1 LLDRKGCS
9 LYLKEIRMENFKS
22 FGKKLTVPFFPG
34 FTAITGP
41 NGSGK
46 SNIADAILF
55 VLGPKSSKVMRAGRL
70 TDLIFNGGKKR
81 KNPAKNCTVSL
92 VFDNKKRRM
101 PVDDNEV
108 MLTRKVKRAPLKDDP
123 DNYYSKFYINGKSAT
138 YSDFENILIHGRMS
152 GDGYNIVKQG
162 DITNL
167 TEMGGADR
175 RRIIDDIAG
184 ISNFDNDIKKAE
196 KERVNVDENLDRIK
210 IILNEINSQIR
221 QLKNDRDEAYR
232 YQELKEKLY
241 ELKAK
246 IALKKKHD
254 VESQIAE
261 INKQIESYEK
271 EKEKFDEKAKKL
283 KNKYSETQKNLEE
296 IEQKI
301 GDVGGEEAKEIKEEI
316 EEIRAE
322 EIKIEERINYSSDE
336 IREYQ
341 EEENELKVSIESF
354 EKELTENK
362 VKQNE
367 LTKELDEKKEILEKK
382 EKELKELK
390 ESIAQSDDKS
400 MDLSHDL
407 AKMREEYDQKNSEI
421 HELKLKRNRFTDKL
435 ESLETQISELQETKQ
450 TYEFEIKDINWQIEE
465 DKKQNKDKNKHTNK
479 LEKELFEKK
488 KEESDITEELT
499 DLDNAI
505 RKLQREQAKLQAELD
520 AAESVKGKYNRAV
533 NEILEARNDSKL
545 DGIIGTIAE
554 LAQVKDKYQTAV
566 EVAAGGRMQSIVV
579 KDDKCASD
587 AIRYLQKKNFGRAT
601 FLPLNK
607 MASGKPRGK
616 PLIAVK
622 DEKAHG
628 FAIDLVDFDERYHNA
643 FWYVFRD
650 TVVVETLEDARR
662 LMGGVRLVDLKG
674 SLVESSGA
682 MSGGN
687 ISKSRLTFS
696 KIDRSKLENITNELE
711 KAVSHQDKLSEE
723 LSNVRKKTTE
733 IENKLG
739 EIRTSG
745 EKEIQIKDLEL
756 RKKEFKG
763 KNELLKKELE
773 EKTSEK
779 EELEK
784 KKEDVLEKIKSYKER
799 LEELNQIKEEKGK
812 LLLKGTKKELAQK
825 SRILDGEVSSLQEE
839 IMGLKSNKDA
849 IDKKIELIEE
859 RKDEIDNNISEKTNE
874 TKKHKEN
881 IEELKEKRDELRG
894 KLNALM
900 QVEQKVTGKIKD
912 LTSER
917 DKIYKETV
925 NIENELD
932 KINTRI
938 ESYYDLI
945 SRAKYRLPTLDS
957 TVEELKQEIKLYNV
971 EISEGTKLANVE
983 SLKQSVKTVEESMRE
998 LEPVNM
1004 RALEEYEHQSERKKK
1019 LDEDTKHL
1027 KDQKKDLIK
1036 LVNSVTKKKTDRFFE
1051 VFDSINEN
1059 FKEIYSQLSEGGEA
1073 ELKLEDPDKL
1083 FESGLTIKA
1092 RPRGKKVLLLSALS
1106 GGEKSIASLAFIF
1119 AIQRYDPSP
1128 FYVLDEVD
1136 MFLDGVNAETVSR
1149 MVKRRAEESQFI
1161 MVSLRKIALKEADH
1175 VYGVTMRETG
1185 ISDMIG
1191 NINPSAVGPEGEIKS
1206 EGGKLI
1212 AAG

>member
-1 LLDRKGCS
+1 

-22 FGKKLTVPFFPG
+22 FGKKLTVPFFSG

-41 NGSGK
+41 NGAGK

-92 VFDNKKRRM
+92 VFDNKKRKM
-101 PVDDNEV
+101 PVDNDEV
-108 MLTRKVKRAPLKDDP
+108 ILTRKIKRAPIKNDP
-123 DNYYSKFYINGKSAT
+123 ENYYSKFYINGKSAN

-167 TEMGGADR
+167 IEMGGVDR

-196 KERVNVDENLDRIK
+196 KERGDVDENLDRIK

-246 IALKKKHD
+246 IALKKKQD
-254 VESQIAE
+254 VEIQIAE

-271 EKEKFDEKAKKL
+271 EKEKLDENAKEL
-283 KNKYSETQKNLEE
+283 KKKYSDAQKNLEE
-296 IEQKI
+296 IEKKI
-301 GDVGGEEAKEIKEEI
+301 GEVGGDEVKEVKEKI
-316 EEIRAE
+316 ENIRAE
-322 EIKIEERINYSSDE
+322 EIKLEERINYSNDE
-336 IREYQ
+336 IREFQ
-341 EEENELKVSIESF
+341 NEENELKINLESF
-354 EKELTENK
+354 EKELDENNEKQSHFTEEIK
-362 VKQNE
+362 
-367 LTKELDEKKEILEKK
+367 EKKETLQ
-382 EKELKELK
+382 EKEEKLKELK
-390 ESIAQSDDKS
+390 ENIAQTDDKS
-400 MDLSHDL
+400 MDLAHDL
-407 AKMREEYDQKNSEI
+407 AKMREEYNQKNSEI
-421 HELKLKRNRFTDKL
+421 HELKLKRNRFTDKI
-435 ESLETQISELQETKQ
+435 ESLDTQIAEMQETKQ

-465 DKKQNKDKNKHTNK
+465 DKKQNKDKSKQTKK

-488 KEESDITEELT
+488 KQETKISEELS
-499 DLDNAI
+499 DLDNTI
-505 RKLQREQAKLQAELD
+505 RRLQREQSKLQAELD

-533 NEILEARNDSKL
+533 NEVLKARNENKL
-545 DGIIGTIAE
+545 KGIIGTIAE
-554 LAQVKDKYQTAV
+554 LAQVEDKYQTAV
-566 EVAAGGRMQSIVV
+566 EVAAGGRMQSIIV
-579 KDDKCASD
+579 KDDKFASE
-587 AIRYLQKKNFGRAT
+587 AIKYLQKQNFGRAT

-607 MASGKPRGK
+607 MISGKPRGK
-616 PLIAVK
+616 PLMAVK

-628 FAIDLVDFDERYHNA
+628 FAIDLVNFDKKYHNA

-682 MSGGN
+682 MTGGN
-687 ISKSRLTFS
+687 ISKSRLSFS
-696 KIDRSKLENITNELE
+696 KIDRGKLEKLTEELE
-711 KAVSHQDKLSEE
+711 KAMSHQDKISDE
-723 LSNVRKKTTE
+723 LTNVRKRIGE
-733 IENKLG
+733 IENELG
-739 EIRTSG
+739 EIRTKG
-745 EKEIQIKDLEL
+745 EKEIQIKDLEV
-756 RKKEFKG
+756 RRKEFKA
-763 KNELLKKELE
+763 KIEVLEKELE

-779 EELEK
+779 EELDK
-784 KKEDVLEKIKSYKER
+784 KKEEVLEKINNYKDR
-799 LEELNQIKEEKGK
+799 IEELDKIKEEKGK
-812 LLLKGTKKELAQK
+812 LLLKGTKKELAQE
-825 SRILDGEVSSLQEE
+825 SRTLEKEVSKLQEK
-839 IMGLKSNKDA
+839 IMTLKSEKEA
-849 IDKKIELIEE
+849 IDKKIELLEE
-859 RKDEIDNNISEKTNE
+859 RKQEIENKLQEKTDG

-881 IEELKEKRDELRG
+881 IEELKEKRNKLRD

-900 QVEQKVTGKIKD
+900 KVEQKMTGKVKD
-912 LTSER
+912 LTENR
-917 DKIYKETV
+917 DRIYKETV
-925 NIENELD
+925 KIENDLD
-932 KINTRI
+932 KINTRV
-938 ESYYDLI
+938 ESYFDLI
-945 SRAKYRLPTLDS
+945 SRAKYRLPTLDA
-957 TVEELKQEIKLYNV
+957 TVEELNQEIKLYDV
-971 EISEGTKLANVE
+971 ELSEDKKLPNVE
-983 SLKQSVKTVEESMRE
+983 SLKDSVRTVEESMRE

-1019 LDEDTKHL
+1019 LDSDTKHL
-1027 KDQKKDLIK
+1027 KDQKKNLLK
-1036 LVNSVTKKKTDRFFE
+1036 LVKNVTKKKTDRFFE

-1059 FKEIYSQLSEGGEA
+1059 FKDIYSQFSEGGEA
-1073 ELKLEDPDKL
+1073 ELKLEDPDNL

-1136 MFLDGVNAETVSR
+1136 MFLDGVNAEMVSR
-1149 MVKRRAEESQFI
+1149 MVKRRAQESQFV

-1191 NINPSAVGPEGEIKS
+1191 NIDPNAVGPEGEIKT
-1206 EGGKLI
+1206 EGGKMV